1 MPLQIIVP
9 STKCL
14 HSTLGALGCPL
25 LAGCWASSGHRVCLD
40 KFQSL
45 KPPDNG
51 VLEGASMF
59 LVLRAPLG
67 AVAGEGEHLWE
78 RKFWEQRG
86 GVPGRQGL
94 ADRPVQFG
102 NAKWDVLG
110 SACMVWVHPLALKI
124 LLP

>member
-9 STKCL
+9 STKRL

-40 KFQSL
+40 KFQSS
-45 KPPDNG
+45 KASSKWCVP
-51 VLEGASMF
+51 EGASMV

-67 AVAGEGEHLWE
+67 AVAGEGGHLWG
-78 RKFWEQRG
+78 RKFWERGG

-94 ADRPVQFG
+94 ADRPV
-102 NAKWDVLG
+102 
-110 SACMVWVHPLALKI
+110 
-124 LLP
+124 